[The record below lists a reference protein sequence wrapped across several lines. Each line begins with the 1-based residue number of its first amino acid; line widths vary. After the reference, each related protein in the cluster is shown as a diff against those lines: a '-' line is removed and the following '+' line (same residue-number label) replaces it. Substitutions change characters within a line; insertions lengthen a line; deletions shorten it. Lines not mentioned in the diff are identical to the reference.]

1 MEYLGGFAQLIRSN
15 LNASTSATISLFE
28 EHRILHNYLKLER
41 LRLNNSFEFEISL
54 PYQKDASDI
63 MIPPML
69 IQPFVE
75 NAVIHGMRN
84 GIKDGLIKIVFSLD
98 ESRLNVRITDNG
110 DSKLP
115 PVNIAGHKSVGV
127 DITRKRLNYINQS
140 DTSIEDLIIDH
151 TSSGTI
157 VTLSIILD

>member
-1 MEYLGGFAQLIRSN
+1 
-15 LNASTSATISLFE
+15 
-28 EHRILHNYLKLER
+28 
-41 LRLNNSFEFEISL
+41 
-54 PYQKDASDI
+54 

-84 GIKDGLIKIVFSLD
+84 GIKDGFIKISFVLD
-98 ESRLNVRITDNG
+98 KALLNVTITDNG

-140 DTSIEDLIIDH
+140 DTGIDDLTINH
-151 TSSGTI
+151 TPSGTI
-157 VTLSIILD
+157 VSLSILLD